1 MEHLDVAMAKY
12 YEMTCGQCGMKSEP
26 IFNSELADRWLKM
39 HYEKRHREAL
49 PGLER
54 RLLAGLPVVRLPPRF
69 MSDPEYV

>member
-49 PGLER
+49 PGPER
-54 RLLAGLPVVRLPPRF
+54 RLMSSKRPRPSLRSRSF
-69 MSDPEYV
+69 RCA

>member
-39 HYEKRHREAL
+39 HYEKRHREA
-49 PGLER
+49 
-54 RLLAGLPVVRLPPRF
+54 
-69 MSDPEYV
+69 

>member
-1 MEHLDVAMAKY
+1 MAMAKY

-54 RLLAGLPVVRLPPRF
+54 RLLAGLPVVRIPPRF